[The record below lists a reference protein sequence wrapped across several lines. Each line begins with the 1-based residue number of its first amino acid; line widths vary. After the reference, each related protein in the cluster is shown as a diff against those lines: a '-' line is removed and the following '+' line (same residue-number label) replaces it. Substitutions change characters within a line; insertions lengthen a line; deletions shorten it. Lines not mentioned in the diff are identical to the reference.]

1 MNVTLSGE
9 LEDLVREK
17 VATGLY
23 RDEADV
29 VAEALRL
36 LDRTDQGSE
45 RQIERLRA
53 AIQVGIDDIA
63 AGRFTDIHNEDEL
76 RAFFDDL

>member
-1 MNVTLSGE
+1 MDVKLTPE

-17 VATGLY
+17 VETGLY
-23 RDEADV
+23 QDESEV

-36 LDRTDQGSE
+36 LDRLDQPSGPE
-45 RQIERLRA
+45 IERLRA

-63 AGRFTDIHNEDEL
+63 AGRFTTIHNEEEL